1 MKKIL
6 IVEDEANLRE
16 ILKMNLEK
24 SGFECLTAEDGL
36 EALKITNVKKPDLVI
51 LDLRISK
58 VPGEEVCKKIKS
70 DQETS
75 TIPIIMLTG
84 KNSDVDRIVG
94 KVVGADCYLNKPC
107 DMPTLL
113 ENINKLLG
121 EKDGRIE

>member
-58 VPGEEVCKKIKS
+58 VPGKEVCKKIKS